1 MKKFLSIFKIICSL
15 MILVEIFFLGLP
27 VLLGFAALISPSS
40 YINTSPEDY
49 EWLKLFLIALLMFLL
64 LIFLII
70 LIFKNK
76 ITRKTNDKNII
87 YICILIIIY
96 YVFIVRE
103 QILYI
108 TNIIPLIPI
117 GLTYI
122 YIVLKNILLKNKDI
136 EK

>member
-1 MKKFLSIFKIICSL
+1 M
-15 MILVEIFFLGLP
+15 
-27 VLLGFAALISPSS
+27 
-40 YINTSPEDY
+40 SPEDY
-49 EWLKLFLIALLMFLL
+49 ECLKLFLIALLMFLL

-103 QILYI
+103 KILYI

-117 GLTYI
+117 GLTFI
-122 YIVLKNILLKNKDI
+122 YIVLKSILLKNKDI
-136 EK
+136 EI

>member
-1 MKKFLSIFKIICSL
+1 MKKFLKTFKVICSL

-27 VLLGFAALISPSS
+27 VLLGFAALISPES
-40 YINTSPEDY
+40 YINMSFEDY
-49 EWLKLFLIALLMFLL
+49 EWFKLFIIALLMFLL

-76 ITRKTNDKNII
+76 LTGKTNDKNII
-87 YICILIIIY
+87 YICILIVIY

-108 TNIIPLIPI
+108 TNIIPLIPL
-117 GLTYI
+117 GLTFI
-122 YIVLKNILLKNKDI
+122 YIVLKNIIIKNKDI